1 MGGDVSA
8 AMSLLDWFAERRKAS
23 SLNLTGSSPFDKERQ
38 VREIADGLWQKC
50 SACDALTYT
59 KDLHQNLQVCPNC
72 GHHHRITA
80 PERLEQLL
88 DPGSW
93 QPLDEH
99 LAPADPL
106 RFFDQKSYPERISSY
121 QERTQLK
128 DAVLTGLGNLDG
140 IPLAVGVMDFRFM
153 GGSMGS
159 VVGEKI
165 ARLTERATRDH
176 LPLVIF
182 SASGGARMQEGILSL
197 MQMAK
202 TSAALQRHRDA
213 GQLFISVLTQPTY
226 GGVTASFAMLGD
238 LILAEPGVQVGFAG
252 PNVIEQTIGKGKLPE
267 GFQTAEYLLAHGLI
281 DAIVP
286 RTELRKRLAQ
296 LLYMHRPRL
305 HVSLPPLNTDVL
317 ALETML

>member
-1 MGGDVSA
+1 
-8 AMSLLDWFAERRKAS
+8 MSLLDWFAERRRQT

-50 SACDALTYT
+50 PACDTLTYT
-59 KDLHQNLQVCPNC
+59 KDLQQNWQVCPSC

-99 LAPADPL
+99 LAPTDPL
-106 RFFDQKSYPERISSY
+106 HFFDQKPYSERLATY

-128 DAVLTGLGNLDG
+128 DAVLTGLGSLEG
-140 IPLAVGVMDFRFM
+140 IPVAIGVMDFRFM

-165 ARLTERATRDH
+165 ARLTERATCDH
-176 LPLVIF
+176 LPLILF

-213 GQLFISVLTQPTY
+213 GQLFISVLTHPTY

-238 LILAEPGVQVGFAG
+238 LILAEPGAQVGFAG

-267 GFQTAEYLLAHGLI
+267 GFQTAEYLLAQGLI

-296 LLYMHRPRL
+296 LLSMHRPRL
-305 HVSLPPLNTDVL
+305 HVSLPSIDSE
-317 ALETML
+317 ALTLQPML